1 MTDYHPL
8 YKVMVDAA
16 KRKGLSVISIIVDRK
31 PIEAKYVIDCTF
43 HDASNQMHTF
53 QLEISDRIAEQ
64 ILNDGNEA
72 DQRHMQNWLS
82 TTMLAQLET

>member
-16 KRKGLSVISIIVDRK
+16 KRKGLSVISIIVDHK

-43 HDASNQMHTF
+43 HDASNQIHTF

-64 ILNDGNEA
+64 ILNGNEA
-72 DQRHMQNWLS
+72 DQRHMMNQLWKMS
-82 TTMLAQLET
+82 IAQLDT